1 MLEATVETVRFTRL
15 GGSRLKESPASEY
28 SVCCDACI
36 NNKSKFQLPSIL
48 DDSSSQGALGIL
60 LMKITIYVYCFLAL
74 ISSTISQNG
83 YLDGFTEKSPLR
95 LRRQHRN
102 A

>member
-1 MLEATVETVRFTRL
+1 M

-48 DDSSSQGALGIL
+48 DDSLSQGALRML
-60 LMKITIYVYCFLAL
+60 LMEFKVDVYCFLAL
-74 ISSTISQNG
+74 ISFTISQNG